1 MFQSVNKDTKTDFL
15 KRALM
20 LLLAWEKSSPVILTE
35 SLASELTTF
44 MHQATR

>member
-1 MFQSVNKDTKTDFL
+1 MFESVNKDTKKDFL

-20 LLLAWEKSSPVILTE
+20 LLFAWEKSSTVILAD
-35 SLASELTTF
+35 SFASELTTF